1 MIYENIKEICK
12 AKNVPISRMEEDLH
26 FARSSVCKWN
36 ENEPGVK
43 KVQKVAVYLGVTIE
57 DLVKDAG

>member
-12 AKNVPISRMEEDLH
+12 AKNIPISRMEEELG

-36 ENEPGVK
+36 ENEPSVK
-43 KVQKVAVYLGVTIE
+43 KVQKVALYLGVKIE
-57 DLVKDAG
+57 DLV